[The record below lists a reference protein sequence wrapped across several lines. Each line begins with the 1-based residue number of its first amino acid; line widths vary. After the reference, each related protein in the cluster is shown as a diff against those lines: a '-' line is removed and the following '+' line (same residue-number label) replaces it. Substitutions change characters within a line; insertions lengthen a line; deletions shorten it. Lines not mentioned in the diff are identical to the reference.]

1 MHLLPLQNQKNVL
14 VSKKMTNT
22 MTERVRIAF
31 TEKFRWLRGMKKTL
45 GKMAPERCTEPVI

>member
-22 MTERVRIAF
+22 MTERVRITF
-31 TEKFRWLRGMKKTL
+31 LLQRNSG
-45 GKMAPERCTEPVI
+45 G

>member
-31 TEKFRWLRGMKKTL
+31 LYREIPV
-45 GKMAPERCTEPVI
+45 AERNEENFGEDGS

>member
-22 MTERVRIAF
+22 MREYTLLFFYREIPVAERNEENF
-31 TEKFRWLRGMKKTL
+31 GEDGS
-45 GKMAPERCTEPVI
+45 